1 MLLEAKYL
9 LNTGGGEKEQGFG
22 KGSGKIKQ
30 TNLTRVFSNGS
41 SRSLQKKMVTSL
53 QELFIVITTVIPGS
67 QPLVHLL
74 DEKQSLGSL
83 LISLVGFKASC

>member
-41 SRSLQKKMVTSL
+41 SRSLQKW
-53 QELFIVITTVIPGS
+53 
-67 QPLVHLL
+67 
-74 DEKQSLGSL
+74 
-83 LISLVGFKASC
+83 